1 MPTSEY
7 GCVWYVYPKEEK
19 HHIGSVVGVDC
30 NVEAGYGVQLRAV
43 ESLGRSGYTPLTTTH
58 TNAFFLL
65 PFTTRYPCQCNFN
78 IKLDVV
84 NSVSMMR
91 MIWMRA

>member
-1 MPTSEY
+1 M
-7 GCVWYVYPKEEK
+7 YPKEEK
-19 HHIGSVVGVDC
+19 HHIGNVLGVDC
-30 NVEAGYGVQLRAV
+30 IVEAGYGVQLRAV

-78 IKLDVV
+78 IKRRSKQCEHDEDDLDE
-84 NSVSMMR
+84 SLTLL
-91 MIWMRA
+91 AH